1 MPLNVFFTLCILG
14 IDFMVYALF
23 QWTYGDKRRSIARK
37 IAAIR
42 NSSDPPP
49 SRPFPVA
56 SKRPPLLDQFLAPP
70 SRPAPSHT
78 TRFRQST

>member
-14 IDFMVYALF
+14 IDFMVYAFF

-42 NSSDPPP
+42 NSSEPPL
-49 SRPFPVA
+49 SRPFLVA
-56 SKRPPLLDQFLAPP
+56 SKRPPFLDQCLAPP
-70 SRPAPSHT
+70 SRSATSHT
-78 TRFRQST
+78 TRFLQST